1 MPGENE
7 KEKDPGKE
15 QEKDQGNG
23 KGHVTGTLT
32 ETFAFTCLDCGA
44 TWNRT
49 FDLVSL
55 FDPSGCLNPLEYVD
69 EDGRA
74 MHSPLTDA
82 VCGTCGSRKVRVG

>member
-1 MPGENE
+1 MLPWEPGRHQGEYRMSEN
-7 KEKDPGKE
+7 
-15 QEKDQGNG
+15 
-23 KGHVTGTLT
+23 LT

-49 FDLVSL
+49 FDLVPL
-55 FDPSGCLNPLEYVD
+55 FDPAGCLNPLEYVD